1 MTDKKS
7 RFAGIADIRRKLPTG
22 EVGTKMGRPP
32 GKKSNP
38 DFIQATVYLKK
49 ETHQTARKML
59 FDEHRQ
65 FSDLVEELLAKWIA
79 NIQKTGHP
87 KV

>member
-1 MTDKKS
+1 MTNKKS
-7 RFAGIADIRRKLPTG
+7 RFAGIADIRQKLPEGREGQNKT
-22 EVGTKMGRPP
+22 GRPP

-59 FDEHRQ
+59 FDEHGQ
-65 FSDLVEELLAKWIA
+65 LSDLVEELLAKWIS
-79 NIQKTGHP
+79 KRSE
-87 KV
+87 V

>member
-22 EVGTKMGRPP
+22 QVGAKMGRPL

-79 NIQKTGHP
+79 NIQKSGHP